1 MSKIYQSEI
10 DSLDTRFSMRM
21 FIADLPRVLNEA
33 FALIKKFIN
42 TIYNCDT
49 NELRATSMD
58 TKTLKASTIIT
69 NNIAFQ
75 DSSGQKNITYGE
87 IEDMKIAI
95 ERIKDV
101 LNIQ

>member
-1 MSKIYQSEI
+1 MSKINQSEI

-49 NELRATSMD
+49 NELHATSMY

-75 DSSGQKNITYGE
+75 DSAGQKNITYGE